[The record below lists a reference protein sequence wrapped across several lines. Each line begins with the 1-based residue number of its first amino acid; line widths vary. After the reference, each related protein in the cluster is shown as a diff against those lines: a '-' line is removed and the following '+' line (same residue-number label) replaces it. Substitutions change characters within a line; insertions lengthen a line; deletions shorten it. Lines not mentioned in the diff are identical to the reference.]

1 MKKLFLILFT
11 LHCSLFTVHCSLF
24 TISAQRIMT
33 LQECVKE
40 ARANNVN
47 AKDARNDLLIAKEQ
61 QRYARSKYYPMVGAS
76 VTHFEAS
83 DYLLKQ
89 QLFSPEL
96 QAVIEVLTA
105 GSDFFTNGGVQ
116 ALKSGTST
124 GLTVLEPLY
133 TGGRIRNIN
142 KLADMQIDARQKLLD
157 VTDDEIVMTTEF
169 LFYKILELHETDK
182 MLDAMEKETESIHRD
197 AVNIY
202 ENGIVNKNDVLSV
215 ELTLDQLSALRIKT
229 ANACRLLRRALAKYM
244 GMAEQDIDI
253 EADCSDDAI
262 VDPQQYQMS
271 HLTALEN
278 RTETQLLDMWVEK
291 SELEKKIAR
300 ASMQPVLLLGG
311 TATYSKWLSEWNSN
325 AIAFATVQIPIS
337 AFWSERRIY
346 NWKKVE
352 LEKAKDFRQD
362 KRELISLQIQDAWDN
377 LESTYR
383 QTQIA
388 KKSVERSEEN
398 LRINREH
405 YLNGMVNMTE
415 LLDAQR
421 QWQQALTSRNAANSE
436 YLQAKTRYLILT
448 GRREQVNN

>member
-1 MKKLFLILFT
+1 MKKIFLILFT
-11 LHCSLFTVHCSLF
+11 LHSSLFTLY
-24 TISAQRIMT
+24 AQRIMT
-33 LQECVKE
+33 LQECINE
-40 ARANNVN
+40 ARFNNVS
-47 AKDARNDLLIAKEQ
+47 AEDARNDLLIAKEQ
-61 QRYARSKYYPMVGAS
+61 QRYARTKYFPIVGAS
-76 VTHFEAS
+76 ATHFEAS

-96 QAVIEVLTA
+96 QEIIEALTE
-105 GSDFFTNGGVQ
+105 GSDFFQNGGIH
-116 ALKSGTST
+116 AIKRGTSL

-133 TGGRIRNIN
+133 TGGRIRNYN
-142 KLADMQIDARQKLLD
+142 KMADMQVDARQKLQQ

-182 MLDAMEKETESIHRD
+182 MLDVMEKETESIHRD

-215 ELTLDQLSALRIKT
+215 ELAQDQLSALRIKT

-244 GMAEQDIDI
+244 GMADQDIDI
-253 EADCSDDAI
+253 DATISDDAI
-262 VDPQQYQMS
+262 VDPQEYLMP
-271 HLTALEN
+271 HLTAVEN
-278 RTETQLLDMWVEK
+278 RTETQLLDIWVEK
-291 SELEKKIAR
+291 SVLEKKIAR
-300 ASMQPVLLLGG
+300 ASMQPVLLIGG
-311 TATYSKWLSEWNSN
+311 TANYSKLLAEWSSK

-337 AFWSERRIY
+337 AFWSERRMY

-352 LEKAKDFRQD
+352 VEKAKDFRQD

-405 YLNGMVNMTE
+405 YLNGLTNMTD

-448 GRREQVNN
+448 GRREEVNLQTN